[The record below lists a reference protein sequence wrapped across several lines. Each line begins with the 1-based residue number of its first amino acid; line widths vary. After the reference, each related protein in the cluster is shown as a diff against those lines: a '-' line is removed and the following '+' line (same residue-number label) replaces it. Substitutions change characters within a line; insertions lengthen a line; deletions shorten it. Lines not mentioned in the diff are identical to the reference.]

1 MEGNMDG
8 INIKTIFA
16 SFRYWPELGK
26 LLWRAKRSY
35 FSLIIFCYIIKGFL
49 PIINLFSIQFLVM
62 KIEERSFNVMIYPI
76 LPLIF
81 VLICSLFVT
90 SILEHFEKLY
100 QLLLINHLQV
110 SIVTKTSDF
119 MLRDYEDPEIHNQ
132 LRRVM
137 QDSIDRPIQV
147 YKVLINL
154 ISSIITL
161 ISSIVIILNFKWWLV
176 IILLVSPLFSFY
188 SLLKFAQIQYIS
200 KRKRS
205 PLQRKASYINFLLTN
220 DKAFKEIKL
229 YHLNDYLSIR
239 YKDIFNRFYKED
251 KDLSKRRTV
260 LYLFFQIISTLF
272 ISIVLYIIVYV
283 SFQESLL
290 LGSIYGLVQA
300 VLLTNQNINA
310 ISQGLISLCENNL
323 YLDELFSFLNKSKK
337 SYENI
342 LLKQSFVKMDKIESI
357 EFINVSFIYPGQTV
371 YALKDLNFKIQT
383 NDSVAFVGRNGSGKS
398 TIIKLMTGLYDDFTG
413 EILINSISIHN
424 YSKDTLY
431 KKIGVIFQDF
441 IQFDFTVRE
450 NIGFG
455 DLEKMDNTSKIW
467 NSAQLTGADELIK
480 SFPNQIDQQLGRN
493 FEGGVQISG
502 GQWQK
507 IAISR
512 AFFKD
517 ADLYIMDEPSS
528 FLDPESEKQVFL
540 QFQNYIEGKIGVYI
554 SHRYTSVLYANRI
567 IVLNEGQVVEC
578 GTHQQLIVKRGI
590 YYKLFSDEAE
600 AFQRERAIQG
610 EILT

>member
-1 MEGNMDG
+1 
-8 INIKTIFA
+8 
-16 SFRYWPELGK
+16 
-26 LLWRAKRSY
+26 
-35 FSLIIFCYIIKGFL
+35 
-49 PIINLFSIQFLVM
+49 
-62 KIEERSFNVMIYPI
+62 
-76 LPLIF
+76 
-81 VLICSLFVT
+81 
-90 SILEHFEKLY
+90 
-100 QLLLINHLQV
+100 
-110 SIVTKTSDF
+110 
-119 MLRDYEDPEIHNQ
+119 
-132 LRRVM
+132 
-137 QDSIDRPIQV
+137 
-147 YKVLINL
+147 
-154 ISSIITL
+154 
-161 ISSIVIILNFKWWLV
+161 
-176 IILLVSPLFSFY
+176 
-188 SLLKFAQIQYIS
+188 
-200 KRKRS
+200 
-205 PLQRKASYINFLLTN
+205 
-220 DKAFKEIKL
+220 
-229 YHLNDYLSIR
+229 
-239 YKDIFNRFYKED
+239 
-251 KDLSKRRTV
+251 
-260 LYLFFQIISTLF
+260 
-272 ISIVLYIIVYV
+272 
-283 SFQESLL
+283 
-290 LGSIYGLVQA
+290 
-300 VLLTNQNINA
+300 
-310 ISQGLISLCENNL
+310 
-323 YLDELFSFLNKSKK
+323 
-337 SYENI
+337 
-342 LLKQSFVKMDKIESI
+342 MDKIESI

-610 EILT
+610 EMLT